1 MKTVARMTGAVFL
14 LLIFGFSFA
23 FWALP
28 DRAFSERENRGLQ
41 TLPRFSLSAL
51 VSGAFSKEVD
61 DYFADQLPMRET
73 LVFWKGC
80 AERALGKGENN
91 GILFGNNG
99 YLARRKFDII
109 VSDGGV
115 FEDSDVFDAEQIA
128 SACRGIQRVSERLPN
143 FFVLLTGRNLDVVS
157 SEFDYPQERSDALL
171 QGVREKLSD
180 VDWIETVSVL
190 REKHGAGEQI
200 YYKTDHH
207 WTTRGAYYA
216 YCEIMRAFGQA
227 DQILSEDSFQKQTV
241 SDTFLG
247 SLWSAGG
254 MPRIGADT
262 VEIWTLGDEEEYL
275 VTADGRETDGFYE
288 WRRLEGRD
296 HYAIFLDGTHDVV
309 TVTKRTGEK
318 RPVLLLVKDSFANS
332 LAPFL
337 ARHYDLVLL
346 NLSSSRKDFT
356 SVTEQA
362 ERYGADRVLLVYTL
376 ENLLT
381 ADKLGRL
388 K

>member
-1 MKTVARMTGAVFL
+1 MKTVARMTAAVFL
-14 LLIFGFSFA
+14 ILIFGFSIA
-23 FWALP
+23 FWILP
-28 DRAFSERENRGLQ
+28 DRAFSDRENRGLQ
-41 TLPRFSLSAL
+41 TLPRFSFSKL
-51 VSGAFSKEVD
+51 VSGTFSEEVNN
-61 DYFADQLPMRET
+61 YFADQMPLRET
-73 LVFWKGC
+73 LIYWKGC
-80 AERALGKGENN
+80 AERTLGKGENN

-99 YLARRKFDII
+99 HLARRKFDII
-109 VSDGGV
+109 LSDGGV
-115 FEDSDVFDAEQIA
+115 FEDSDVFDADQIV
-128 SACRGIQRVSERLPN
+128 SACRGIQRVSERLPR
-143 FFVLLTGRNLDVVS
+143 FSVLLTGRNLDVVA
-157 SEFDYPQERSDALL
+157 SEFDYPTDRSDALL
-171 QGVREKLSD
+171 QAVRSELSGVDR
-180 VDWIETVSVL
+180 IETVSLL
-190 REKHGAGEQI
+190 RDRHETGEQV

-216 YCEIMRAFGQA
+216 YCETMRAFGQE
-227 DQILSEDSFQKQTV
+227 DQIVAEACFQKETV
-241 SDTFLG
+241 SNTFRG

-254 MPRIGADT
+254 MPRVAADT
-262 VEIWTLGDEEEYL
+262 VEIWTLGDEAEYL

-288 WRRLEGRD
+288 WKRLAGRD
-296 HYAIFLDGTHDVV
+296 HYAVFLDGTHDVV
-309 TVTKRTGEK
+309 TVTRRTGEK
-318 RPVLLLVKDSFANS
+318 RPTLLLVKDSFANS